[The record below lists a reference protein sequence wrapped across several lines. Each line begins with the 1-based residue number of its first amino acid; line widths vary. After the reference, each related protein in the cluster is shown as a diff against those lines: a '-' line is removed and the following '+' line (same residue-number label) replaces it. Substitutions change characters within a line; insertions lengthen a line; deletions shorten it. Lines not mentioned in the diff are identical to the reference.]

1 MYTLYR
7 DGNTFHLCTTN
18 SMEEK
23 IMAEIYKPHSV
34 PTEISATSR
43 ASIKVSTKS
52 GDNFYTVEAYQK
64 RTITET
70 EGLDIDSEYAML
82 FDDLNKIIDNQC
94 EDIIRSIK
102 K

>member
-1 MYTLYR
+1 
-7 DGNTFHLCTTN
+7 
-18 SMEEK
+18 
-23 IMAEIYKPHSV
+23 MAEIYKPHSV

-43 ASIKVSTKS
+43 ASIKVSTRN

-64 RTITET
+64 KTITET

>member
-1 MYTLYR
+1 
-7 DGNTFHLCTTN
+7 
-18 SMEEK
+18 
-23 IMAEIYKPHSV
+23 MAEIYKSHSV

-43 ASIKVSTKS
+43 ASIKVSTRN

-64 RTITET
+64 KTITET

>member
-1 MYTLYR
+1 MP
-7 DGNTFHLCTTN
+7 
-18 SMEEK
+18 
-23 IMAEIYKPHSV
+23 EIYKSHAV

-43 ASIKVSTKS
+43 ASIKIATKN

-64 RTITET
+64 KTITDT
-70 EGLDIDSEYAML
+70 EGLDINNEYTIL
-82 FDDLNKIIDNQC
+82 FDELNEIIDNQC

>member
-1 MYTLYR
+1 M
-7 DGNTFHLCTTN
+7 
-18 SMEEK
+18 S
-23 IMAEIYKPHSV
+23 EIYKTIYETHSV

-64 RTITET
+64 RTITEV
-70 EGLDIDSEYAML
+70 EGVDIDSEYAML

-94 EDIIRSIK
+94 EDIIRSLK

>member
-1 MYTLYR
+1 
-7 DGNTFHLCTTN
+7 
-18 SMEEK
+18 MEEK
-23 IMAEIYKPHSV
+23 IMSDVYKSHAV

-43 ASIKVSTKS
+43 ASIKVSTRN

-64 RTITET
+64 KTITEV
-70 EGLDIDSEYAML
+70 EGLDIDAEYALL